1 MRAPDAPMLGSLRRA
16 CRHLPARALAT
27 AAAEPPAAPLAL
39 PKSALLAHL
48 RAPRPRRRLVVLSLQ
63 ALVDQGL
70 LRSGAD
76 YTLALSALARL
87 RDGADAPRALALLAA
102 MREQARDG
110 GGGVAPNVVHFN
122 AALHACWR
130 AGAATEALALLAD
143 MEAGAPPGPAPDEQ
157 TYRCVIGAC
166 ENADG
171 RWHDAAPARRAL
183 YRLQVGDP
191 REIDVNRRTS
201 RVG

>member
-1 MRAPDAPMLGSLRRA
+1 M
-16 CRHLPARALAT
+16 PARALSS
-27 AAAEPPAAPLAL
+27 AEPAAPLSL

-48 RAPRPRRRLVVLSLQ
+48 RSPRPRRRLVVLSLQ
-63 ALVDQGL
+63 ALVDQNL

-87 RDGADAPRALALLAA
+87 RDGADAPRALALLRA
-102 MREQARDG
+102 MRDAAP

-166 ENADG
+166 ESADG

-183 YRLQVGDP
+183 YRLQVGDA
-191 REIDVNRRTS
+191 RAIDVNRRTS

>member
-1 MRAPDAPMLGSLRRA
+1 MLCSLRRA
-16 CRHLPARALAT
+16 CRHVPARALSS
-27 AAAEPPAAPLAL
+27 AEPAAPLSL

-48 RAPRPRRRLVVLSLQ
+48 RSPRPRRRLVVLSLQ

-87 RDGADAPRALALLAA
+87 RDGADAPRALALLRA
-102 MREQARDG
+102 MRDAAP

-122 AALHACWR
+122 AALHACWK
-130 AGAATEALALLAD
+130 AGAASEALELLAD
-143 MEAGAPPGPAPDEQ
+143 MERGAPCPAPDEQ
-157 TYRCVIGAC
+157 TYRCVISAC
-166 ENADG
+166 ESAG
-171 RWHDAAPARRAL
+171 RWEDAAPARRAL
-183 YRLQVGDP
+183 YRLQVGDA
-191 REIDVNRRTS
+191 RAIDVNRRTS